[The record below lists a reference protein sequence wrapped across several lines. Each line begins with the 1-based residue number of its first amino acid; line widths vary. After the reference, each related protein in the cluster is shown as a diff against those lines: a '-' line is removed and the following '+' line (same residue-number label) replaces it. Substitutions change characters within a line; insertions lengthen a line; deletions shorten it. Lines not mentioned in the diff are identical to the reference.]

1 MYKALSIYLLFSIS
15 SCVCI
20 SKSVPR
26 RLYQPVAALGFSFSC
41 WEARSGGDFFE
52 HACVWPGA
60 QQARW
65 GSWWALL
72 PTLCLCSRPS
82 GQNVRTAQE
91 AVQPVRHLQ
100 GGQDCRCGVVKGMV
114 VVYVAYP
121 APSLGCCRLGFRRSL
136 RPSACRRVAV
146 VSVKWFAVISEL
158 SIVAC
163 KHTSREPFWPSSPP
177 GLFSPLNAPVVFCKP
192 HKSQVVFLCLSVKDF
207 HSQCSFLEWN
217 VAPPPLSPKI
227 YPAEKGMVDPPLPLF
242 FVYIWKVSFLLFG
255 CEFCQKI
262 GQSKSRQQLL
272 ATCPSVPLLI

>member
-217 VAPPPLSPKI
+217 VAPHPFPQRYILLKKAWWILPCLCFLFIFERCRS
-227 YPAEKGMVDPPLPLF
+227 YCLGVNFVRRLVRARAGSSSWLLVPA
-242 FVYIWKVSFLLFG
+242 FL
-255 CEFCQKI
+255 C
-262 GQSKSRQQLL
+262 
-272 ATCPSVPLLI
+272 

>member
-1 MYKALSIYLLFSIS
+1 M
-15 SCVCI
+15 
-20 SKSVPR
+20 
-26 RLYQPVAALGFSFSC
+26 
-41 WEARSGGDFFE
+41 
-52 HACVWPGA
+52 WPGA

-136 RPSACRRVAV
+136 RPSACRRLAV

-177 GLFSPLNAPVVFCKP
+177 RSFLPIKHSCCILQT
-192 HKSQVVFLCLSVKDF
+192 SQVTGGFSVPFCQGFSFPVFIFGVK
-207 HSQCSFLEWN
+207 CG
-217 VAPPPLSPKI
+217 PPPLSPKI
-227 YPAEKGMVDPPLPLF
+227 HPAEKGMVDPPLPLF
-242 FVYIWKVSFLLFG
+242 FVYI
-255 CEFCQKI
+255 
-262 GQSKSRQQLL
+262 
-272 ATCPSVPLLI
+272 